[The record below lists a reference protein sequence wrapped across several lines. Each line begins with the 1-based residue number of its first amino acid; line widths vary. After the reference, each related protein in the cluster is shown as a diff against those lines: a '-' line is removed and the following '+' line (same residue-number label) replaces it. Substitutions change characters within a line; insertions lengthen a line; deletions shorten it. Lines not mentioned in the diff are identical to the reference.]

1 MGFFSKILN
10 SFQSLRLNNHNAVRG
25 YLLDHL
31 LVGSMYAEQQSA
43 YLNSYETGL
52 NRSDIVTLAEEYW
65 GIYNREQA
73 IEVLQNLHD
82 RNQDENMA
90 IV

>member
-10 SFQSLRLNNHNAVRG
+10 SFQSLRLNNQNAVRG

-52 NRSDIVTLAEEYW
+52 KRSDIVTLAEEYW
-65 GIYNREQA
+65 GIYNSKA
-73 IEVLQNLHD
+73 FSC
-82 RNQDENMA
+82 A
-90 IV
+90 